1 VRARLHTRALLGW
14 LLAIEAAAQT
24 GVALTACRADRRRFG
39 QILDLARELSGT
51 EAGPRPPRVDALA
64 AIGHLD
70 DAAVAARYV
79 TPKLRASVVTV
90 LDGEPARVVL
100 ADRGP
105 GRPLGLVGDF
115 VDLDEF
121 PADTALRA
129 GREHGVEVDPDGL
142 RVIGVLDRLRSA
154 TGSYGPS
161 YDVVFAARG
170 TPTGG
175 RIRSV
180 AADGPAGL
188 DGSGP
193 RLGAPGAPGSPG
205 SPGWQ
210 DSARPV
216 RPGWP
221 DWAESPGS
229 PGRSSWSGW
238 TVAAAD
244 SDVARVTPT
253 ALAAVRGEPTAVVL
267 DGPRPDRI
275 PSRRP
280 ATTGPAEPP
289 PRDDRIDRLA
299 TLAAEGHRART
310 SIYDHARYHEI
321 STAVRGLRRGI
332 PFVPD
337 GGAPVWMD
345 DRLATARAITPT
357 LCVSVAVLD
366 RFGRLLLMRR
376 AMSGQW
382 DFVSGY
388 ADPGDPPA
396 GVAVKEAAEELGL
409 TVEVTGLLGVVDG
422 VRASEGIDGPITT
435 VALTAHVVA
444 GLLRVD
450 PVEATDVAW
459 FRRDRLPWPLSGCV
473 RTLAGLAFDRRGATP
488 RPAFFDEPRIHRGE
502 RPLRRTAWRINGS
515 SSGTSTAR

>member
-14 LLAIEAAAQT
+14 LLAIEASAQT
-24 GVALTACRADRRRFG
+24 GLALTACRADRRRFG

-51 EAGPRPPRVDALA
+51 DSGPRPPRVDAA
-64 AIGHLD
+64 AATGRLD

-115 VDLDEF
+115 VDLDEY
-121 PADTALRA
+121 PADTVLRA
-129 GREHGVEVDPDGL
+129 GLEHGVQVDPEGL

-154 TGSYGPS
+154 SGSYGPA

-193 RLGAPGAPGSPG
+193 RHALDGHPA
-205 SPGWQ
+205 
-210 DSARPV
+210 

-244 SDVARVTPT
+244 SDVARVTPA
-253 ALAAVRGEPTAVVL
+253 ALAAVRGDPAAAVL
-267 DGPRPDRI
+267 DGPRPDRV
-275 PSRRP
+275 PTRRTP
-280 ATTGPAEPP
+280 VEPL

-310 SIYDHARYHEI
+310 SVYDHARYHEI

-337 GGAPVWMD
+337 TMTPVWMD

-357 LCVSVAVLD
+357 ICVSVAVLD

-422 VRASEGIDGPITT
+422 VRASDGTDGPITT

-450 PVEATDVAW
+450 PVEATDVGW

-488 RPAFFDEPRIHRGE
+488 RPAFFDAPHRGE
-502 RPLRRTAWRINGS
+502 RTLRRTAWRINGS

>member
-14 LLAIEAAAQT
+14 LLAIEAAAET
-24 GVALTACRADRRRFG
+24 GVALTSCRADRRRFG
-39 QILDLARELSGT
+39 QILDVAHELSGT
-51 EAGPRPPRVDALA
+51 QAGPAPPRRDAVPA
-64 AIGHLD
+64 GRLD
-70 DAAVAARYV
+70 DAAIAARYV

-115 VDLDEF
+115 VDIDEY
-121 PADTALRA
+121 PADTAVRA
-129 GREHGVEVDPDGL
+129 GREHGVEVDPQGL

-161 YDVVFAARG
+161 YDVVFASRG

-188 DGSGP
+188 DGSRDSHGSGGP
-193 RLGAPGAPGSPG
+193 A
-205 SPGWQ
+205 
-210 DSARPV
+210 

-229 PGRSSWSGW
+229 PGRSSWAGW

-244 SDVARVTPT
+244 SDVARVTPA
-253 ALAAVRGEPTAVVL
+253 ALAAVRGDPAAAVL
-267 DGPRPDRI
+267 DGPRPDRVAG
-275 PSRRP
+275 RRT
-280 ATTGPAEPP
+280 AAEPP

-310 SIYDHARYHEI
+310 SVHDHARYHEI

-337 GGAPVWMD
+337 GGAPVWMN

-357 LCVSVAVLD
+357 VCVSVAVLD

-388 ADPGDPPA
+388 ADPGDPPV

-422 VRASEGIDGPITT
+422 VRASGGTDGPITT
-435 VALTAHVVA
+435 IAVTAHVVA

-473 RTLAGLAFDRRGATP
+473 RTLAGLAFDRRGLTP
-488 RPAFFDEPRIHRGE
+488 APAFFDEPRTRRGE
-502 RPLRRTAWRINGS
+502 RPLRRAAWRINGS